1 MLKFFVIITI
11 SYRVQSKMAAR
22 QDVVTVRPKKV
33 RFLLNGEKEWKEEEE
48 EKEKIENVEKKF
60 QILSLRPKNVRY
72 ITPKHFWKQNTLEK
86 WLQDQKEGL
95 DEEMRKR
102 KKEEDEL
109 KEDFVEVCDEQELD
123 I

>member
-102 KKEEDEL
+102 KKEEDKL